1 MDMEMK
7 MDSHSSI
14 LEAVEEYILCVNL
27 HRDTIHAFST
37 INQLLEVANIDE
49 RDPNGCTAL
58 MLLTEDEDFAEMVQK
73 FVDAG
78 AGLDIKNKDGAT
90 ALMRASDENCAEI
103 VEILIKAGAGLDIKD
118 KDGATALMRASDENC
133 AEIVEILI
141 KAGAG
146 LDIIDGDGKTAL
158 MRATCRGYRKI
169 AEILIKAGA
178 DLEIKDG
185 DGKTA
190 LKQAIDFDRLIDI
203 AKLLIDAGA
212 NGDWRRWMRDRRPLH
227 F

>member
-1 MDMEMK
+1 

-78 AGLDIKNKDGAT
+78 AGLDIKN
-90 ALMRASDENCAEI
+90 
-103 VEILIKAGAGLDIKD
+103 